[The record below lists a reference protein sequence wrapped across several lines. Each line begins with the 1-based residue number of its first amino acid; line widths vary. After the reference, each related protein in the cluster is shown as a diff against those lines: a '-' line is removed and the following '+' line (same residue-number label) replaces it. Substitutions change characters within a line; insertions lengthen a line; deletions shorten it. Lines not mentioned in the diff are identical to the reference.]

1 MTPST
6 TTATALRDIESIEDI
21 EFLVRTF
28 YDQALTDPEIGFF
41 FTEVAQ
47 IDLEAHLPKMYRFW
61 SSLILGLPTYRD
73 NAFQPHADLAAK
85 HPLEARHFARWLKLF
100 FGTIDA
106 HFEGPRAELAKTRAQ
121 GIATAMS
128 GKLAPQKSSRVNAS
142 PSRTPI

>member
-28 YDQALTDPEIGFF
+28 YDQAMVDPEIGFF

-100 FGTIDA
+100 FGTIDD
-106 HFEGPRAELAKTRAQ
+106 HFEGPKAELAKTRAQ